1 VNPTPSLPLR
11 RIRVPPYDALDALVA
26 VRADPADAETRDAV
40 AEILAAV
47 QAEGD
52 VALQRFQARF
62 DSVSLAPAEWEVPPA
77 SWQDALRR
85 LEPAVREALELAAE
99 RIRRFHAGQV
109 EASRLS
115 LEDDGTLL
123 GTRVLPLDAVGVYVP
138 GGTAAYPSS
147 VLMNVIPARV
157 AGVERVVAVTP
168 PGGTTD
174 AVLAACAIAGV
185 TRLYR
190 LGGAHACAALAFG
203 TATIPRVDKIV
214 GPGNRW
220 VAEAKRQLVGVVG
233 IEMVAGPTE
242 LLIVADGSA
251 DPAHVAADLIAR
263 AEHDED
269 ASPWLVTPDEGLVTA
284 VERELGAR
292 LAAAPR
298 LGIARVA
305 LERNGVAVL
314 VPDLATA
321 MAVANRK
328 APEHLE
334 LLVAEADRWL
344 DAVRHAGAVFVGVA
358 TPEPVG
364 DYVAGPSQVLPTAG
378 TARFASPLGVSDFI
392 TRMSV
397 VRYSA
402 ARLARDAKAIET
414 LARAEGLH
422 GHAEAIRVRG
432 TRGAGG

>member
-1 VNPTPSLPLR
+1 MTSTSALSLR
-11 RIRVPPYDALDALVA
+11 RIRVPPYDALDALLA
-26 VRADPADAETRDAV
+26 VRAGPADAETRDAV
-40 AEILAAV
+40 AGIIAAV
-47 QAEGD
+47 RAEGD
-52 VALQRFQARF
+52 AALQRFQARF
-62 DSVSLAPAEWEVPPA
+62 DGVSLAPAEWEVPAA
-77 SWQDALRR
+77 SWREALRR
-85 LEPAVREALELAAE
+85 LDPAVRGALELAAE

-138 GGTAAYPSS
+138 GGTASYPSS

-157 AGVERVVAVTP
+157 AGVERIVAVTP
-168 PGGTTD
+168 PGGTSD

-203 TATIPRVDKIV
+203 TATIPRVDKLV

-233 IEMVAGPTE
+233 IDMVAGPTE
-242 LLIVADGSA
+242 VLIVADGSA
-251 DPAHVAADLIAR
+251 EPAHVAADLLAQ
-263 AEHDED
+263 AEHDAD
-269 ASPWLVTPDEGLVTA
+269 ASAWLVTPDEGLVAA

-292 LAAAPR
+292 LAVAPR
-298 LGIARVA
+298 AAVARAA

-314 VPDLATA
+314 VPDLVTA

-328 APEHLE
+328 APEHVE
-334 LLVAEADRWL
+334 LMVADADRWL
-344 DAVRHAGAVFVGVA
+344 DAVRHAGAVFVGA
-358 TPEPVG
+358 MTPEPVG
-364 DYVAGPSQVLPTAG
+364 DYVAGPSHVLPTGG
-378 TARFASPLGVSDFI
+378 TARFASPLGVADFVK
-392 TRMSV
+392 RMSV

-402 ARLARDAKAIET
+402 ARLARDAAAIEA

-422 GHAEAIRVRG
+422 GHAEAIRARVPREAE
-432 TRGAGG
+432 R